1 MSKIT
6 VKREAPEQSIGDMF
20 RERKR
25 QAVENQKIEKARDE
39 ERRHQSIDTIVK
51 SGGEMAGR
59 FLVVYRDDFTQQLV
73 KYADKYPEAQYLFIA
88 FGYLVDDDNNC
99 IVLEWV
105 RAREV
110 GKKLEVT
117 GDEFRVKFGIE
128 SDMSFGRVFEM
139 AFARELTKQADL
151 GTVDCVT
158 PHWEGLT
165 GNNTRV
171 YSAETR
177 IKM

>member
-6 VKREAPEQSIGDMF
+6 VKREAPEQSIGDMI

-25 QAVENQKIEKARDE
+25 QAAENQKIEKAQAE
-39 ERRHQSIDTIVK
+39 ERRHKSIDTIVK
-51 SGGEMAGR
+51 GGGEMAGR

-73 KYADKYPEAQYLFIA
+73 KYADKYPDAQYLIIE

-99 IVLEWV
+99 IVLNWV
-105 RAREV
+105 RTREV
-110 GKKLEVT
+110 GKKIEVT

-128 SDMSFGRVFEM
+128 ADIRFGREFEK
-139 AFARELTKQADL
+139 AFARGLTKQADL
-151 GTVDCVT
+151 GTVDCVS
-158 PHWEGLT
+158 PHREGKT
-165 GNNTRV
+165 GHNTRV
-171 YSAETR
+171 YSVETR